1 VSDDFEAIS
10 VAETESP
17 VVASGKEAAAPAEG
31 QSYSP
36 EAMPA
41 EIEATQINLEPA
53 DNVLTNNAQQAYN
66 ETYAPDRVNDSAPLI
81 TAKAIADKEDEK
93 EAKRSEAFEQYQEQE
108 KQAER
113 RRELA
118 ENFGMSS
125 KDLTKLLD
133 FISNPELQEKLKDKL
148 VKNGMSKE
156 RAEKTLEKMSE
167 LKTLKEKQDSGQ
179 TLTDEE
185 KARLAALRKDEDL
198 KVAIQAAQ
206 EFQGQ
211 RSEMAVDTGGA
222 KVNVAAAQIA
232 ESGLGAKGKELSV
245 QQKASFESVSD
256 SGIKAEA
263 ITSQYNMVAAANKN
277 EQKAPEMTVAQ
288 NNIAQVKAVDVGM
301 ASLTV

>member
-1 VSDDFEAIS
+1 MSDEFEDIS
-10 VAETESP
+10 VAETEPMEIASVEP
-17 VVASGKEAAAPAEG
+17 AMTSAVAEALPAEV
-31 QSYSP
+31 
-36 EAMPA
+36 
-41 EIEATQINLEPA
+41 EATQINLDPA
-53 DNVLTNNAQQAYN
+53 DEALKNNSQQAYT
-66 ETYAPDRVNDSAPLI
+66 ETYAPDRLNEGATPI
-81 TAKAIADKEDEK
+81 TASAIAAREEEK
-93 EAKRSEAFEQYQEQE
+93 EAKRSEAFAQYQEQE

-113 RRELA
+113 RRELE

-133 FISNPELQEKLKDKL
+133 FISNPELQAKLKDKL

-185 KARLAALRKDEDL
+185 KARLTALRKDEDL

-211 RSEMAVDTGGA
+211 RSEMAVDTDGA

-232 ESGLGAKGKELSV
+232 ASGLGAKGKELSV

-263 ITSQYNMVAAANKN
+263 ITNQYNMVAAANKN

>member
-1 VSDDFEAIS
+1 MSDEFEDIS
-10 VAETESP
+10 VAETEPMEIASVEP
-17 VVASGKEAAAPAEG
+17 AMTSAVAEALPAEV
-31 QSYSP
+31 
-36 EAMPA
+36 
-41 EIEATQINLEPA
+41 EATQINLDPA
-53 DNVLTNNAQQAYN
+53 DEALKNNSQQAYT
-66 ETYAPDRVNDSAPLI
+66 EAYAPDRLNEGATPI
-81 TAKAIADKEDEK
+81 TASAIAAKEEEK

-133 FISNPELQEKLKDKL
+133 FISNPELQAKLKDKL

-167 LKTLKEKQDSGQ
+167 FKTLKDKQDSGQ

-185 KARLAALRKDEDL
+185 KARLTALRKDEDL
-198 KVAIQAAQ
+198 KIAVQSAQ
-206 EFQGQ
+206 EMQQIDNKRELETSGVSTKVFSKEINEAG
-211 RSEMAVDTGGA
+211 AGVDA
-222 KVNVAAAQIA
+222 KTI
-232 ESGLGAKGKELSV
+232 SF
-245 QQKASFESVSD
+245 QQKASFESFTE

-263 ITSQYNMVAAANKN
+263 ITNQYNTAANAANKN
-277 EQKAPEMTVAQ
+277 QIKAPEIAVAQ
-288 NNIAQVKAVDVGM
+288 NNALQARANDTGM